1 MDLNT
6 AIDNI
11 LRNYGKLA
19 EIDRPQLEKMFNS
32 GIERGLSVKQ
42 MYDGIRL
49 VYGVNFHQQE
59 LFSSKEAAEM
69 LGLSESGLLEE
80 MQKQGIQPEQR
91 QGNVYFFP
99 DGIQ

>member
-6 AIDNI
+6 AVDNI
-11 LRNYGKLA
+11 LRNYGELA
-19 EIDRPQLEKMFNS
+19 AVDRPQLEQIFNS
-32 GIERGLSVKQ
+32 GLVRGLSVKQ

-80 MQKQGIQPEQR
+80 MQKQGIQPEQV

-99 DGIQ
+99 NGI